1 MSYCGWMRLRR
12 AVRWAVPAV
21 AAAAAAAGALV
32 LLTGDASAHS
42 SPCHAERSCP
52 SDDRSY
58 VWYDGS
64 GVGHS
69 CEEIGRADQDA
80 TGFEY
85 AGSRYACEVVDPGSS
100 ATTTTT
106 TTTTT
111 PTDTV
116 TTTPVPETTTT
127 TTTRAPA
134 PRTRPASPRARST
147 PKETAESPSTAPGG
161 SLFTSRPPPFVE
173 AKLTAGGYVFP
184 VYGPA
189 ASFTDTFGAARATV
203 AWHHGADIFAP
214 LGTPVL
220 AVADGTVFKIGWNT
234 VGGNRFWLRDR
245 QGNYFYYAHLAGFST
260 YAVNG
265 AQVKAGTVLGFVG
278 NTGDAAGTP
287 YHLHFEIHPVSLL
300 HLGYDGVVNPT
311 PFLQA
316 WRRLQDLRLGG
327 GSAVAT
333 SASVPKPGA
342 ILLQVSDI
350 SSGSGLEPGSIR
362 RALAVAVAGDGH
374 VARLRKLL
382 PRVPG
387 RPRAEPATPQRAPDA
402 PASSAGIADRL
413 DFGAS
418 VPLSAVGAS
427 VWDALAECEAGGD
440 WSARTGNG
448 FFGGLQFHP
457 GTWLAHGGGAFAPTA
472 DQATREEQI
481 AIAERVLATQGWGAW
496 PACSLALGLRR

>member
-1 MSYCGWMRLRR
+1 MSYCARMTLQR
-12 AVRWAVPAV
+12 AVRWASVAL
-21 AAAAAAAGALV
+21 AAAASMSAALALLV
-32 LLTGDASAHS
+32 GDASAHS

-52 SDDRSY
+52 SDDHSY
-58 VWYDGS
+58 IWYDTQ
-64 GVGHS
+64 GVGLD
-69 CEEIGRADQDA
+69 CAEVGPADG

-85 AGSRYACEVVDPGSS
+85 AGSHYACEVVDPGTP
-100 ATTTTT
+100 TTTTTET

-111 PTDTV
+111 PTGTV
-116 TTTPVPETTTT
+116 TTTPAPGPTSTTT
-127 TTTRAPA
+127 
-134 PRTRPASPRARST
+134 PRPKPRARRPVARPQPPPALTSEAPTTAST
-147 PKETAESPSTAPGG
+147 GTFLTR
-161 SLFTSRPPPFVE
+161 RPPPFVQ
-173 AKLTAGGYVFP
+173 ARLTAGGYVFP
-184 VYGPA
+184 VYGPV

-203 AWHHGADIFAP
+203 AWHHGVDIFAP

-245 QGNYFYYAHLAGFST
+245 QGNYFYYAHLSGFST
-260 YAVNG
+260 HAVNG

-311 PFLQA
+311 GILQA
-316 WRRLQDLRLGG
+316 WRRLQDLPVGR

-333 SASVPKPGA
+333 STSVPKPGA

-362 RALAVAVAGDGH
+362 RALSAAARDEGH
-374 VARLRKLL
+374 VRRLRAPL
-382 PRVPG
+382 PRERIQV
-387 RPRAEPATPQRAPDA
+387 RRRAEPADDKQADAA
-402 PASSAGIADRL
+402 PAASAGVLDRL

-418 VPLSAVGAS
+418 IPIGAAGAS

-440 WSARTGNG
+440 WGARTGNG

-457 GTWLAHGGGAFAPTA
+457 GTWLAHGGGAFAPSA

-496 PACSLALGLRR
+496 PACSLALGLRG